1 MKQKGFTLI
10 ELLAVIVILAIIAL
24 IATPIVLNIIKDSKE
39 SANLQSA
46 QFYMGA
52 VENAVAKSML
62 NNKPLQDGTYNII
75 EDGNICIQFELD
87 KVRCKD
93 VLKVDVSGEVPTKG
107 STIIVIDGQIKSVN
121 LKYEQSTIMKNQKGD
136 IEFFK
141 NEYKIGDP
149 IVFNPGDGEKTWN
162 VISEDID
169 TVTLLLSQN
178 LGELVNWYSIDNNN
192 YGPIEALT
200 YLNTLTTNW
209 TNVDLLDNYIYIN
222 NYKGTTPPY
231 GYQKILI
238 KNGIT
243 TITSQMGDENQV
255 LGETKARILTL
266 EEAMEI
272 GQQFNE
278 NLKEENLR
286 EYLERNLGTISSIV
300 GITFK
305 TVDEC
310 IDTIA
315 SVPEYVISYSSKYM
329 QTYFIVRELINNYQI
344 DTTYDIKLPDFL
356 CQNLDTNEKYQGYW
370 LLTTMYTLETN
381 ALYLSSSKTIRDGSV
396 YYEGLYYRG
405 VRPIITIPKSKLK

>member
-1 MKQKGFTLI
+1 
-10 ELLAVIVILAIIAL
+10 
-24 IATPIVLNIIKDSKE
+24 
-39 SANLQSA
+39 
-46 QFYMGA
+46 
-52 VENAVAKSML
+52 
-62 NNKPLQDGTYNII
+62 
-75 EDGNICIQFELD
+75 
-87 KVRCKD
+87 
-93 VLKVDVSGEVPTKG
+93 
-107 STIIVIDGQIKSVN
+107 
-121 LKYEQSTIMKNQKGD
+121 
-136 IEFFK
+136 
-141 NEYKIGDP
+141 
-149 IVFNPGDGEKTWN
+149 
-162 VISEDID
+162 
-169 TVTLLLSQN
+169 
-178 LGELVNWYSIDNNN
+178 
-192 YGPIEALT
+192 
-200 YLNTLTTNW
+200 
-209 TNVDLLDNYIYIN
+209 
-222 NYKGTTPPY
+222 
-231 GYQKILI
+231 
-238 KNGIT
+238 
-243 TITSQMGDENQV
+243 
-255 LGETKARILTL
+255 
-266 EEAMEI
+266 MEI